1 MREEKQRKSNKIPV
15 PFKRCAL
22 CDLLTLP
29 RLSVSPTSTDSI
41 IVTLTFSLT
50 VSHTQTH
57 THTLWSVLCSGA
69 DSLSVSVSDW
79 PQKQESFAHT
89 HTHTHTHS
97 VDRSGKYLGW
107 FPSECL
113 GMFEECLP
121 ALVSSFFLLFPFLL
135 ALQAGVGVEWEDNSK
150 KTCLF
155 LNSLT

>member
-57 THTLWSVLCSGA
+57 THPVVRTLLRRRQ
-69 DSLSVSVSDW
+69 LVSQCVRLAPETGVIRSY
-79 PQKQESFAHT
+79 T
-89 HTHTHTHS
+89 HTHTHT
-97 VDRSGKYLGW
+97 VWIAVGNIWDG
-107 FPSECL
+107 FPRNVLACL
-113 GMFEECLP
+113 RNVSLLSSP
-121 ALVSSFFLLFPFLL
+121 LSSSFSLSFLPYRQGL
-135 ALQAGVGVEWEDNSK
+135 G
-150 KTCLF
+150 
-155 LNSLT
+155 